1 MKIVFFDN
9 NIDILLSSFGLF
21 IRIISKCVFKNKGKD
36 NSDFQT
42 LIVIMKLDVNEDDN
56 EDNSNRSSSALPL
69 NILHQIAQGQLLM
82 VEC

>member
-42 LIVIMKLDVNEDDN
+42 LIVIMKLDVDDN
-56 EDNSNRSSSALPL
+56 EDNSNRFSSALPL
-69 NILHQIAQGQLLM
+69 NILHQIAQG
-82 VEC
+82 